1 MKFINRQFG
10 ELEFDEQYVVD
21 FPKGIVGFEQHRKY
35 VIIDDEDSE
44 PFRWLVSI
52 EDENL
57 SFPLLDPSLVLPNY
71 DRQFSLGEGKSVF
84 VVASLNER
92 VEKSSV
98 NLRSP
103 LIIDN
108 ATREGEQVI
117 LDDDSLPFQFPL
129 VPSSTDTT
137 PGATC

>member
-1 MKFINRQFG
+1 MKFANAQFG
-10 ELEFDEQYVVD
+10 ELEFDDQYVVE
-21 FPKGIVGFEQHRKY
+21 FPDGIIGFEQKQRY

-52 EDENL
+52 EDREL
-57 SFPLLDPSLVLPNY
+57 SFPLLDPSLVLPGY
-71 DRQFSLGEGKSVF
+71 DRHFSLGDGKSVF
-84 VVASLNER
+84 VIASLHEK
-92 VEKSSV
+92 VEKSSI

-108 ATREGEQVI
+108 TTRQGQQVI

-129 VPSSTDTT
+129 VPA
-137 PGATC
+137 GAGRT

>member
-1 MKFINRQFG
+1 MKFTNRQFG
-10 ELEFDEQYVVD
+10 ELEFDEQYVVA
-21 FPKGIVGFEQHRKY
+21 FPKGIIGFEQCQQF

-52 EDENL
+52 EDPSL
-57 SFPLLDPSLVLPNY
+57 SFPLLDPSLVLPGY
-71 DRQFSLGEGKSVF
+71 DRQFALGEGKSVF
-84 VVASLNER
+84 VIASLQEQVER
-92 VEKSSV
+92 STI

-108 ATREGEQVI
+108 GTRQGQQMI

-129 VPSSTDTT
+129 VPAST
-137 PGATC
+137 PSQGR